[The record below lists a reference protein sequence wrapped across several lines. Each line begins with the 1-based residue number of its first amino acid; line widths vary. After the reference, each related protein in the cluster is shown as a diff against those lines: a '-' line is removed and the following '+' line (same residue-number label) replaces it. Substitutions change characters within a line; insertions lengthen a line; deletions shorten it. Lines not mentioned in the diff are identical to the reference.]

1 MIKAVDIV
9 VGYQGQSLS
18 PGVTGGGSVEPR
30 GPVGEF
36 CRATGIGIAG
46 PLSFEYADGECVML
60 RGRNGSG
67 KTTLMKT
74 IAGLLKPLSGTI
86 EIGGEAL
93 RPFDRSFDR
102 PRTALRDR
110 PAQDKAILVPTR
122 IPKVKGFTVEDFI
135 RSGMLAESGAFRR
148 LDKEAEDRVAE
159 AIRMMEL
166 NQLADKDLSR
176 ISDGEFQKACIASA
190 LTRKANVLMLDEPT
204 AFLDV
209 ENRVMVLRTI
219 QRLAHETGTTVIF
232 STHDIHDGA
241 LYSDSVLVL

>member
-1 MIKAVDIV
+1 MIKASDIV
-9 VGYQGQSLS
+9 VGYLSTARGRLLPSIYPDRARSAARQEPYLS
-18 PGVTGGGSVEPR
+18 PVV
-30 GPVGEF
+30 
-36 CRATGIGIAG
+36 AG

-74 IAGLLKPLSGTI
+74 ITGLLPPLSGTL
-86 EIGGEAL
+86 ETGGVAV
-93 RPFDRSFDR
+93 
-102 PRTALRDR
+102 
-110 PAQDKAILVPTR
+110 LVPTR
-122 IPKVKGFTVEDFI
+122 IPKVKGFTVSDFI
-135 RSGMLAESGAFRR
+135 RTGMLAESGSFRK
-148 LDKEAEDRVAE
+148 LDRRAESRARE

-176 ISDGEFQKACIASA
+176 ISDGEFQKACVAAA
-190 LTRKANVLMLDEPT
+190 LTRRANVLMLDEPT

-209 ENRVMVLRTI
+209 ENRVMVLQTL
-219 QRLAHETGTTVIF
+219 QRIAHETGTTIIF